1 MTKTLFKDMT
11 EAEAYLKEKFGENES
26 YDFGLLHTH
35 LFKFPVL
42 LVYINGLIDGPTLT
56 DLMTGTLKNPPEEDV
71 SQNEIMNHYFP
82 YYSITQY
89 DSKEKWISAL
99 LSGQVT
105 FILENGS
112 VYTVDVR
119 SYPGRTPEE
128 PDNEKVVRGSRDG
141 FTENI
146 VLNTALIRRR
156 IRDTNLRFEL
166 HQISSMSKMD
176 IAISYVKGV
185 ANEENLELIR
195 KRLKKIKHDGFT
207 MSDKALEEWLFVQ
220 GFHPVPFVRF
230 TERPDIAAAHLLEG
244 HILLVVDTSP
254 SVIIVPTTLFHHLQ
268 HAEEYRQAPAIGTLV
283 RSIRFFGV
291 FFSLFL
297 LPFWYLM
304 AKNTDYLPKA
314 LDFLGPNETSEIPL
328 ILQLIFAD
336 IGIEFLRLAAIH
348 TPTPLSTAMG
358 IIAALVI
365 GQMAV
370 DVGLFVAEVI
380 LYTAITAIF
389 TFAIP
394 SYELSI
400 ATKMFRMFLLLSAA
414 AFGANGL
421 FIATVCLI
429 WYICSLKPLNV
440 PYLWPLIPFY
450 PRAFARI
457 IIRFP
462 MPTNAKRPF
471 ITRSPVR
478 DRSK

>member
-1 MTKTLFKDMT
+1 MT
-11 EAEAYLKEKFGENES
+11 EAEAYLKEHFGENES

-185 ANEENLELIR
+185 ANEENLDLIR
-195 KRLKKIKHDGFT
+195 KRIKKIKHDGFT

-283 RSIRFFGV
+283 RSIRFFGI

-297 LPFWYLM
+297 LPFWYLL
-304 AKNTDYLPKA
+304 AKNADYLPKA

-328 ILQLIFAD
+328 LLQLIFAD

-421 FIATVCLI
+421 FIATVGLV

>member
-1 MTKTLFKDMT
+1 MT

-56 DLMTGTLKNPPEEDV
+56 DLMTGTMKNPPEEDV

-176 IAISYVKGV
+176 IAISYIKGV

-328 ILQLIFAD
+328 LLQLIFAD

-400 ATKMFRMFLLLSAA
+400 ATKIFRMFLLLSAA

-421 FIATVCLI
+421 FIATVCLV

>member
-1 MTKTLFKDMT
+1 MT

-56 DLMTGTLKNPPEEDV
+56 DLMTGTMKNPPEEDV

-400 ATKMFRMFLLLSAA
+400 ATKIFRMFLLLSAA

-421 FIATVCLI
+421 FIATVCLV

>member
-1 MTKTLFKDMT
+1 MT

-56 DLMTGTLKNPPEEDV
+56 DLMTGTMKNPPEEDV

-176 IAISYVKGV
+176 IAISYIKGV

-304 AKNTDYLPKA
+304 AKNTEYLPKA

-400 ATKMFRMFLLLSAA
+400 ATKIFRMFLLLSAA

-421 FIATVCLI
+421 FIATVCLV

>member
-1 MTKTLFKDMT
+1 MT
-11 EAEAYLKEKFGENES
+11 EAEAYLKEHFGENES

-185 ANEENLELIR
+185 ANEENLDLIR
-195 KRLKKIKHDGFT
+195 KRIKKIKHDGFT

-283 RSIRFFGV
+283 RSIRFFGI

-297 LPFWYLM
+297 LPFWYLL

-328 ILQLIFAD
+328 LLQLIFAD

-421 FIATVCLI
+421 FIATVGLV

>member
-1 MTKTLFKDMT
+1 MT